1 MDVAGDPAPMQAVA
15 GVVAAGKENLVEDAA
30 AIAAKSKELYPML
43 KRAKAILAQR
53 QESRANQPYQN
64 GDIFLAASDTL
75 NVFMLAYMELTQPD
89 CAAATLAEKEIAAR
103 RAAINIPT
111 DDLRRIRECILAD

>member
-1 MDVAGDPAPMQAVA
+1 MQAVV

-53 QESRANQPYQN
+53 QESRAGQPVPN
-64 GDIFLAASDTL
+64 SKL
-75 NVFMLAYMELTQPD
+75 
-89 CAAATLAEKEIAAR
+89 
-103 RAAINIPT
+103 
-111 DDLRRIRECILAD
+111 